1 MAGEQFSDKDR
12 QFVDDALAST
22 NVPYGEPI
30 IIKKF
35 TGIVD
40 PGDPARGIQPR
51 LGFSKKPATA
61 VVNSVSQQDVLYSGG
76 LYQLGDISVTLTQKL
91 NIIDT
96 TNQIGGQSQGDR
108 IIYEKHEYRIVGK
121 SHTHSTIGKEV
132 LFGYVFRK
140 VGNA

>member
-1 MAGEQFSDKDR
+1 MTSEQFSEKDR
-12 QFVDDALAST
+12 QFIDDALVSA
-22 NVPYGEPI
+22 NVPYGESI

-35 TGIVD
+35 TGIAD
-40 PGDPARGIQPR
+40 PGDPARGIQPT
-51 LGFSKKPATA
+51 LGFSRKPAKA
-61 VVNSVSQQDVLYSGG
+61 VVNSVSQQDILYSGG
-76 LYQLGDISVTLTQKL
+76 LYQLGDISVTLKEKL

-121 SHTHSTIGKEV
+121 QDTHSLIGKEV
-132 LFGYVFRK
+132 LFGYIFRK